1 MATYQYAG
9 PDIGAYS
16 GNVPNSAGRIYIGSL
31 SDGVMTNI
39 DHSIISV
46 SVEYTMNEA
55 SQLSF
60 EVLETMNTDYS
71 QIADAEKTY
80 PRVLEFAQN
89 NYFQIGRD
97 VIYETNTL
105 NEISNTNNSGTNLI
119 KQKQL
124 FEIASVT
131 FAQGPGGSPT
141 WQVKCY
147 SKAIQQMKRD
157 RNPGTVKGTGSAFV
171 KNAAIKYGLKYFG
184 EETSKKQTVTKATGD
199 KQADSLWDVLDRLAK
214 DAKFVVYEVD
224 GFLVFASE
232 KFLLHK
238 WGIDSGDTVRFWNK
252 KEKQFK
258 TKSTKYIPLQYPA
271 VGKGTPGYFFAM
283 SYPTITV
290 STNDPR
296 YGDGSIVVDRQNGTQ
311 IRPGMTAYVGNV
323 PSLNGYYL
331 IDSVSFS
338 DRTPDP
344 VTVSFRKPTLE
355 PKEEKELPVGVR
367 FLQTNAERPIP
378 TRVTNKN
385 GSKPKPPAVNGAY
398 FPLPT
403 ELTEFS
409 FSSTYPR
416 MKSGL
421 ISVGNIPLY
430 SRPVLT
436 VGGQPITTSIIPIF
450 QKPDLTINSNGWKSG
465 ETVVLITPIWTVG
478 GFAVEL
484 TKAEAIA
491 KYLSDGLF
499 LAKLDTPANATKY
512 ADFLNKQQIEILQV
526 RFPGIEYY
534 NGGVYPNTAGLT

>member
-1 MATYQYAG
+1 MATFQYVS

-16 GNVPNSAGRIYIGSL
+16 GNLPNTAGKISIGSL

-46 SVEYTMNEA
+46 SVDYSMNEA

-60 EVLETMNTDYS
+60 DVIETMNTDFS
-71 QIADAEKTY
+71 QIAEAERTY

-105 NEISNTNNSGTNLI
+105 NSISNTNNSGTNLI

-131 FAQGPGGSPT
+131 FTQGPGGSPT
-141 WQVKCY
+141 WQVKCFT
-147 SKAIQQMKRD
+147 KAIQQMKRD
-157 RNPGTVKGTGSAFV
+157 RKPGTVKGTGSAFV

-184 EETSKKQTVTKATGD
+184 EETSKKQSVTKASGD
-199 KQADSLWDVLDRLAK
+199 KQADSLWDVLTRLAQ
-214 DAKFVVYEVD
+214 DAKFVIYEVD

-232 KFLLHK
+232 KFLMHK
-238 WGIDSGDTVRFWNK
+238 WGIDSGDTVQIWNK
-252 KEKQFK
+252 KEKRFK
-258 TKSTKYIPLQYPA
+258 PKNTKYIPLQYPA

-283 SYPTITV
+283 SYPTINV

-311 IRPGMTAYVGNV
+311 IRPGMTAYVGDI

-331 IDSVSFS
+331 IDSVSFT

-344 VTVSFRKPTLE
+344 VTVNFRKPTLE
-355 PKEEKELPVGVR
+355 KKEEKELPVGVR

-378 TRVTNKN
+378 TRVAAAAV
-385 GSKPKPPAVNGAY
+385 PYPPNGAY

-403 ELTEFS
+403 ESTEYNFPS
-409 FSSTYPR
+409 VYPR

-421 ISVGNIPLY
+421 VSIGNIPLY

-436 VGGQPITTSIIPIF
+436 VNGEPKTTFSITIF
-450 QKPDLTINSNGWKSG
+450 QKPDLTINYNGWKPG
-465 ETVVLITPIWTVG
+465 NTAVLITPIWTVG

-484 TKAEAIA
+484 TEAEAIA

-499 LAKLDTPANATKY
+499 LAKLDSPANASKY
-512 ADFLNKQQIEILQV
+512 ADFIHRQQVEILRV
-526 RFPGIEYY
+526 RFPEIDFY